1 MNVYLTFDVEV
12 WCNDW
17 TQLDARFPASFD
29 RYVYGRSVRGSY
41 ALPQT
46 LDILGRHGL
55 QGVFFVEPLFSARF
69 GAQYLATIVGMI
81 RAAGQDVQLHLHP
94 EWTDE
99 IRPPLLADVSRKRQ
113 HLIHYSADEQT
124 QLIAFGKRA
133 LEAAGAGIVD
143 AFRSGSYAADAGTYQ
158 ALARNGIAIDSS
170 LNETA
175 AISGADLL
183 APLSYSTARQ
193 VGSVSAFPVTVFRDG
208 LGRLRPA
215 QIGACSF
222 AELRDALAS
231 AHDLGCRHFVIVSH
245 NFEMLRPGSTE
256 PDWFVVR
263 RFEKLCAFLAADP
276 KRFDVGVF
284 GPAPPS
290 GPPEVAATEQ
300 RPSVGPWVSAQRY
313 AEQMRRRFA

>member
-17 TQLDARFPASFD
+17 TQLDTRFPASFE

-55 QGVFFVEPLFSARF
+55 HGVFFVEPLFSARF

-99 IRPPLLADVSRKRQ
+99 IWPPLLADVSRKRQ

-133 LEAAGAGIVD
+133 LETAGAGIVS
-143 AFRSGSYAADAGTYQ
+143 AFRAGSYAVDAGTYL

-170 LNETA
+170 LNEIA
-175 AISGADLL
+175 AISGADLP
-183 APLSYSTARQ
+183 APLSYATARQ
-193 VGSVSAFPVTVFRDG
+193 VGSVCAFPVTVFRDG

-231 AHDLGCRHFVIVSH
+231 AHDLGCQHFVIVSH
-245 NFEMLRPGSTE
+245 NFEMLKPGRSD
-256 PDWFVVR
+256 PDNTVVR
-263 RFEKLCAFLAADP
+263 RFERLCQLLASRSADY
-276 KRFDVGVF
+276 RVGSFAQGVTPN
-284 GPAPPS
+284 GKES
-290 GPPEVAATEQ
+290 
-300 RPSVGPWVSAQRY
+300 RPSVQAWSTGLRLTEQAIRRLTEWV
-313 AEQMRRRFA
+313 

>member
-46 LDILGRHGL
+46 LEILGRHGL
-55 QGVFFVEPLFSARF
+55 RGVFFVEPLFSARF
-69 GAQYLATIVGMI
+69 GAQYLATIVGLI

-124 QLIAFGKRA
+124 QLVAFGKRA
-133 LEAAGAGIVD
+133 LETAGAGLVD
-143 AFRSGSYAADAGTYQ
+143 AFRAGSYAVDAGTYL

-183 APLSYSTARQ
+183 APSSYSTARQ

-231 AHDLGCRHFVIVSH
+231 AHNLGCQHFVIVSH
-245 NFEMLRPGSTE
+245 NFEMLKPGRSD
-256 PDWFVVR
+256 PDNTVVR
-263 RFEKLCAFLAADP
+263 RFERLCQLLASRSADY
-276 KRFDVGVF
+276 RVGPFVH
-284 GPAPPS
+284 
-290 GPPEVAATEQ
+290 EVKTSCRES
-300 RPSVGPWVSAQRY
+300 RPSVQAWSTGLRL
-313 AEQMRRRFA
+313 AEQAMRRLTERV

>member
-29 RYVYGRSVRGSY
+29 RYVYGRSARGSF

-46 LDILGRHGL
+46 LEILGRHGL
-55 QGVFFVEPLFSARF
+55 RGVFFVEPLFSARF

-124 QLIAFGKRA
+124 QLVAFGKRA
-133 LEAAGAGIVD
+133 LETAGAGLVD
-143 AFRSGSYAADAGTYQ
+143 AFRAGSYAVDAGTYL

-170 LNETA
+170 LNEIA
-175 AISGADLL
+175 AISGADLP
-183 APLSYSTARQ
+183 APLSYATARQ
-193 VGSVSAFPVTVFRDG
+193 VGSVCAFPVTVFRDG
-208 LGRLRPA
+208 LGHLRPA

-231 AHDLGCRHFVIVSH
+231 AHNLGCQHFVIVSH
-245 NFEMLRPGSTE
+245 NFEMLKPGRSD
-256 PDWFVVR
+256 PDNTVVR
-263 RFEKLCAFLAADP
+263 RFERLCQLLASRSADY
-276 KRFDVGVF
+276 RVGPFVH
-284 GPAPPS
+284 
-290 GPPEVAATEQ
+290 EVKTSCRES
-300 RPSVGPWVSAQRY
+300 RPSVQAWSTGLRL
-313 AEQMRRRFA
+313 AEQAMRRLTERV

>member
-29 RYVYGRSVRGSY
+29 RYVYGRSARGSY

-46 LDILGRHGL
+46 LEILGRHGL
-55 QGVFFVEPLFSARF
+55 RGVFFVEPLFSARF

-124 QLIAFGKRA
+124 QLVAFGKRA
-133 LEAAGAGIVD
+133 LETAGAGLVD
-143 AFRSGSYAADAGTYQ
+143 AFRAGSYAVDAGTYL

-170 LNETA
+170 LNEIA
-175 AISGADLL
+175 AISGADLP
-183 APLSYSTARQ
+183 APLSYATARQ
-193 VGSVSAFPVTVFRDG
+193 VGSVCAFPVTVFRDG
-208 LGRLRPA
+208 LGHLRPA

-231 AHDLGCRHFVIVSH
+231 AHNLGCQHFVIVSH
-245 NFEMLRPGSTE
+245 NFEMLKPGRSD
-256 PDWFVVR
+256 PDNTVVR
-263 RFEKLCAFLAADP
+263 RFERLCQLLASRSADY
-276 KRFDVGVF
+276 RVGPFVH
-284 GPAPPS
+284 
-290 GPPEVAATEQ
+290 EVKTSCRES
-300 RPSVGPWVSAQRY
+300 RPSVQAWSTGLRL
-313 AEQMRRRFA
+313 AEQAMRRLTERV